1 MDANIVLIAILLLFG
16 GGNGVGYV
24 IRRRERQEDQAL
36 QDQRWA
42 SLEMRLDEIE
52 SKLDREYL
60 LREPHLKVHEIQ
72 DARLD
77 THDRRLNSIEARMDR
92 WECRQ

>member
-1 MDANIVLIAILLLFG
+1 
-16 GGNGVGYV
+16 
-24 IRRRERQEDQAL
+24 
-36 QDQRWA
+36 
-42 SLEMRLDEIE
+42 MRLDEIE